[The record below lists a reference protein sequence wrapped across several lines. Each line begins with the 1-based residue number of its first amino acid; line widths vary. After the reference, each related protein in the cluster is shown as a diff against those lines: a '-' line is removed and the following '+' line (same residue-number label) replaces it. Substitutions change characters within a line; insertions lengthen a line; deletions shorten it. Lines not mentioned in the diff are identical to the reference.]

1 MRIFCF
7 YIEEISNYVSK
18 KVAKML
24 ATRLKARIGENKTLV
39 LHLPNIPPGDVEVII
54 LKEEERFV
62 SVDEIL
68 SLVPKRRVGKILSTL
83 RREDIYTDA
92 R

>member
-1 MRIFCF
+1 
-7 YIEEISNYVSK
+7 
-18 KVAKML
+18 ML

-54 LKEEERFV
+54 LKEEDERFV
-62 SVDEIL
+62 PIDEIL
-68 SLVPKRRVGKILSTL
+68 SLVPKRRVGENLSTL

>member
-1 MRIFCF
+1 
-7 YIEEISNYVSK
+7 
-18 KVAKML
+18 ML

-39 LHLPNIPPGDVEVII
+39 LHLPNIPSGDVEVII
-54 LKEEERFV
+54 LKEEEDRFV
-62 SVDEIL
+62 PIEQIL

-83 RREDIYTDA
+83 RKEDIYTDA